1 MDAMRDPV
9 RDDIPSPERAPTE
22 PEQRSAPASGSVEIE
37 LARYASELDAFR
49 AALDRQAIVAVT
61 DRRGAIT
68 LVNDLFCRI
77 SGYRRD
83 ELIGRNHRIL
93 NSGHHPRRFFV
104 SMWRTIADG
113 RIWHGEICN
122 RAKDGR
128 LYWVDTTIVPRR
140 GADGRIESY
149 VSVRYDIT
157 ERKQAEAA
165 LADEARRRA
174 RAETLVREILDAI
187 PDGVAA
193 FDAED
198 RLVLSNRAF
207 RRLYG
212 AGPAGASDGLT
223 FREIAERC
231 LADGRFPEV
240 GRSPSETAAWLDA
253 RLREHRRPG
262 RRHIRQLSDGRWLQV
277 RERRSPSGHIVS
289 VSSDVTALKRA
300 ELAVKQRAERDAL
313 TGLYNRAA
321 FGERLER
328 MLCDD
333 RRTKPG
339 ALVVVDVDGFKAV
352 NDTHGHDVGDALL
365 GAVAERLRAGVR
377 RGDVVARLGG
387 DEFALI
393 LPGVTRPRTAEDLLG
408 RLLAQLGAPLDL
420 PGRTLFPSVSLGCAF
435 FPEHGATPDA
445 AMKAAD
451 LALYEAKAAAEARG
465 RETGGRGRFR
475 LFAPALRESETRRRA
490 LVAGLREAL
499 VRDEIVVALQPQVT
513 LRDARHAGFEAL
525 ARWRRGGEVVPPA
538 AFIPIAEEANLIG
551 AVGGVVLDRALAL
564 VRRHI
569 DAGAAPGRVAV
580 NVAAAQLKDERF
592 VEEVSAALARHRLTP
607 AALEIEITETVL
619 LDRAAAE
626 IGGTLARLR
635 ALGVG
640 IALDDFGTG
649 YASLAH
655 LRRFPV
661 DRLKIDRGFVEGI
674 GRDAD
679 ADALVGGIV
688 DLAHGLAL
696 EVVAEGIETPA
707 QRAALARMGCDV
719 GQGYLFAPPLPPE
732 EIGTYLERMRPSSL
746 AAAG

>member
-1 MDAMRDPV
+1 METTSDPGRNDSPPCGAVGPDARTSAARGPL
-9 RDDIPSPERAPTE
+9 PGERAGE
-22 PEQRSAPASGSVEIE
+22 
-37 LARYASELDAFR
+37 ASELDAFR
-49 AALDRQAIVAVT
+49 AALDRQAIVAAT
-61 DRRGAIT
+61 DRRGVIT
-68 LVNDLFCRI
+68 HVNDLFCRI
-77 SGYRRD
+77 SGYGRE

-93 NSGHHPRRFFV
+93 NSGVHPRRFFA
-104 SMWRTIADG
+104 SMWRTIAAG
-113 RIWHGEICN
+113 RLWHGEICN

-140 GADGRIESY
+140 AADGRIEGY

-157 ERKQAEAA
+157 ARKQADAA

-174 RAETLVREILDAI
+174 HAETLVREILEAI

-193 FDAED
+193 FDTED
-198 RLVLSNRAF
+198 RLVLSNRSF

-212 AGPAGASDGLT
+212 AGPATGEGAT
-223 FREIAERC
+223 FRAIVSRC
-231 LADGRFPEV
+231 LAEGRFLDA
-240 GRSPSETAAWLDA
+240 GRSPEEAAAWLEA
-253 RLREHRRPG
+253 RIREHQKPG
-262 RRHIRQLSDGRWLQV
+262 RRQLRQLSDGRWLQV
-277 RERRSPSGHIVS
+277 RERRSPSGYIVS
-289 VSSDVTALKRA
+289 VSSDVTALKQA

-328 MLCDD
+328 MLSSGP
-333 RRTKPG
+333 RVRPG

-352 NDTHGHDVGDALL
+352 NDAHGHDVGDVLL
-365 GAVAERLRAGVR
+365 RAVAERLRAGAR

-393 LPGVTRPRTAEDLLG
+393 LPGVTRPRTAEELLG
-408 RLLAQLGAPLDL
+408 RLLARLGAPLDL
-420 PGRTLFPSVSLGCAF
+420 PGRTLFPRVSLGCAF
-435 FPEHGATPDA
+435 FPEHGASPDA
-445 AMKAAD
+445 ALKAAD
-451 LALYEAKAAAEARG
+451 LALYEAKSSAEGARRDAPANG
-465 RETGGRGRFR
+465 RYR
-475 LFAPALRESETRRRA
+475 LFAPALRESEARRRA

-499 VRDEIVVALQPQVT
+499 VRDEIFVELQPQVS
-513 LRDARHAGFEAL
+513 LADARHNGFEAL
-525 ARWRRGGEVVPPA
+525 ARWRRGGETVPPGL
-538 AFIPIAEEANLIG
+538 FIPVAEEANLIT
-551 AVGGVVLDRALAL
+551 AIGGVVLDRALGL
-564 VRRHI
+564 VRRQR

-580 NVAAAQLKDERF
+580 NVAAAQLKDDRF
-592 VEEVSAALARHRLTP
+592 VEDVSAALARHRLTP
-607 AALEIEITETVL
+607 AALEVEITETVL

-626 IGGTLARLR
+626 IGRTLARLR

-661 DRLKIDRGFVEGI
+661 DRLKIDRSFVEGI
-674 GRDAD
+674 GRDPG

-688 DLAHGLAL
+688 DLAHRMAL

-719 GQGYLFAPPLPPE
+719 GQGYLFAPPLPAE
-732 EIGTYLERMRPSSL
+732 AIGPYLRRTGAWAIV
-746 AAAG
+746 AAE